1 MNLHLKS
8 KIAPGFFG
16 LTLVGATLGLGT
28 PAAHAG
34 DPVPPTLT
42 CPAGSTAYGPA
53 SLTRMAVLIMN
64 PRQGENLSI
73 PLTGLSLK
81 TGDRLNIA
89 RYLSWDGYENRAS
102 SAAQL
107 NEKWAVRAGTVVSA
121 YTEDIPDGVTFAETT
136 GSLGSIVATADA
148 PVDLV
153 HHGLLNE
160 STIFN
165 SVFPIGVCLSVD
177 SPFDLKVTKALTS
190 TGPFQQGSSA
200 TFRMVVTNN
209 GPGTASGWEMI
220 DVVPTGLTPTAISP
234 VVAGSATCTLAQA
247 RCVSTGSLAPGA
259 SVAIDMT
266 GTVGIASGSLRN
278 VVYVDKAPGDL
289 AETNPLGTPPTS
301 STDTAQ
307 TPTNNDAE
315 ASLTVVAPT
324 TTTTTT
330 TATSTT
336 TSTSTTTPTAS
347 TTTVPTVIVPVTP
360 GTPSPAP
367 AAPAPAPAAPAPAAP
382 APAPAATPTTSAPTT
397 TGAVVAGVTITTAV
411 PTAPVAPSIE
421 TEGIAFT
428 GSQNSAV
435 SLMGAIFIT
444 LGAIFLVGIKLRK
457 N

>member
-8 KIAPGFFG
+8 KFAPGFFG
-16 LTLVGATLGLGT
+16 LTLVGATLGLGN
-28 PAAHAG
+28 PAAHAA

-53 SLTRMAVLIMN
+53 SLTRMAVLVMN
-64 PRQGENLSI
+64 PRQGDNLSI

-81 TGDRLNIA
+81 AGDRLNIVN
-89 RYLSWDGYENRAS
+89 YLSWDGYETRAS

-121 YTEDIPDGVTFAETT
+121 YTEDIADGVTFAQTT

-177 SPFDLKVTKALTS
+177 SPFDLKVTKALTGS
-190 TGPFQQGSSA
+190 GPFQQGSSA

-220 DVVPTGLTPTAISP
+220 DVVPAGFTPTALSP

-247 RCVSTGSLAPGA
+247 RCVSTASLAPGA

-278 VVYVDKAPGDL
+278 VVYVDKAPADL
-289 AETNPLGTPPTS
+289 AETIPLGTPPTS

-324 TTTTTT
+324 TSTTTTTTT
-330 TATSTT
+330 TATATT
-336 TSTSTTTPTAS
+336 TTTPAATTTT

-360 GTPSPAP
+360 GTPSSAP
-367 AAPAPAPAAPAPAAP
+367 AAPAPAPAVP
-382 APAPAATPTTSAPTT
+382 APAPAATPTTSATTT
-397 TGAVVAGVTITTAV
+397 TGAVVAGVTITTSV

-428 GSQNSAV
+428 GSENSAV